1 MDRFRG
7 VDILGLMLGGLCL
20 VEAVVGLA
28 LQPGYR
34 AMFNDFQATLPLLT
48 RVMLQPVT
56 LVVAGVGPLLLI
68 AEGVL
73 RKRSEVAQI
82 ARCVVALCA
91 VIGLVVAFVAA
102 TYLPVFQLGA
112 TVE

>member
-7 VDILGLMLGGLCL
+7 VDILGLLLGGLCL

-34 AMFNDFQATLPLLT
+34 AMFNDFQTTVPLLT

-56 LVVAGVGPLLLI
+56 LVAAGVGPLLLI
-68 AEGVL
+68 GEGVL
-73 RKRSEVAQI
+73 RKRSEVAQVL
-82 ARCVVALCA
+82 RCVVALCA
-91 VIGLVVAFVAA
+91 VIGLMVAFVAA
-102 TYLPVFQLGA
+102 MYLPVFHMGA
-112 TVE
+112 TIE